1 MQSYL
6 YTYCANC
13 RLKRACHDINSDQ
26 AALNAITCLKPMTY
40 SNLTQIRQHQYFRI
54 RSIESNNIPPWKTS
68 SLLTTDTVLLDNM
81 TLCLIFP
88 QLTTVINNDIH
99 ITQRNKTALSD
110 KEKVIAIVSFNNE
123 GSASSHVFNR
133 CESK

>member
-1 MQSYL
+1 
-6 YTYCANC
+6 
-13 RLKRACHDINSDQ
+13 
-26 AALNAITCLKPMTY
+26 MTY

-99 ITQRNKTALSD
+99 ITQRNTTALSD
-110 KEKVIAIVSFNNE
+110 KEKVIGIVSFNNE